1 MLPVLPSFFYSS
13 NYKVMTPAELKN
25 RNFENEFIFSTSR
38 SSGPGGQNVNK
49 VSSKVELRI
58 NLILSANFSEEEK
71 EMIFNKLKNKIN
83 KDNEI
88 ILVAQSERNQLMNKI
103 VVTEKFYDLVSK
115 ALTVQ
120 KIRRSTRPTLVSK
133 LKRLDNKRN
142 RGLIKRLRKDS
153 GES

>member
-1 MLPVLPSFFYSS
+1 
-13 NYKVMTPAELKN
+13 MTPAELKN

-142 RGLIKRLRKDS
+142 RGLIKKLRKNS

>member
-13 NYKVMTPAELKN
+13 NYKVMTPAELKI

-142 RGLIKRLRKDS
+142 RGLIKKLRKNS

>member
-1 MLPVLPSFFYSS
+1 
-13 NYKVMTPAELKN
+13 MTPAELKS
-25 RNFENEFIFSTSR
+25 RNFESEFIFSTSR

-71 EMIFNKLKNKIN
+71 EMNLNKLKNKIN
-83 KDNEI
+83 KDYEI

-142 RGLIKRLRKDS
+142 RGLIKKLRKDS

>member
-13 NYKVMTPAELKN
+13 NYQVMTPAELKS
-25 RNFENEFIFSTSR
+25 RNFESEFIFSTSR

-142 RGLIKRLRKDS
+142 RGLIKKLRKNS

>member
-13 NYKVMTPAELKN
+13 NYQVMTPAELKS
-25 RNFENEFIFSTSR
+25 RNFESEFIFSTSR

-58 NLILSANFSEEEK
+58 NLILSSNFSEEEK
-71 EMIFNKLKNKIN
+71 EMILNKLKNKIN
-83 KDNEI
+83 KDYEI
-88 ILVAQSERNQLMNKI
+88 ILVAQSERNQLLNKI

-142 RGLIKRLRKDS
+142 RGLIKKLRKNS

>member
-142 RGLIKRLRKDS
+142 RGLIKKLRKNS

>member
-1 MLPVLPSFFYSS
+1 M
-13 NYKVMTPAELKN
+13 
-25 RNFENEFIFSTSR
+25 
-38 SSGPGGQNVNK
+38 
-49 VSSKVELRI
+49 
-58 NLILSANFSEEEK
+58 IL
-71 EMIFNKLKNKIN
+71 NKLKNKIN
-83 KDNEI
+83 KDYEI
-88 ILVAQSERNQLMNKI
+88 ILVAQSERNQLLNKI